1 MRRGLARMA
10 VSAALIAALL
20 TGCAGAGKDDGGQSG
35 GRQTVPLTIW
45 GAENDQAIL
54 REFADSFAEHYAEYA
69 DFDIQI
75 GVESESTAKD
85 TVLTDVEAAADVY
98 SFASDQLSDLVNAGA
113 LQPLDPMEEVF
124 QKYVG
129 KSVEDIKKANTE
141 GSVESAMMDGTL
153 YAFPRTADN
162 GYFLYYDASVI
173 SEEDAKSWDTL
184 LAAAQRAGK
193 KVGMTLASGWYDAS
207 FFYSAGFTTSLNP
220 DGTTSMDWN
229 KTADYTGVQ
238 VAEGMARIAGD
249 PAFMAVA
256 DGDMA
261 NQLASGQ
268 LCAAVSGVWD
278 ADVAQKV
285 FGDGYSA
292 AILPTFTVAGEQ
304 VQQLAVVGCKLVA
317 VNAYSEYVGWA
328 VLFADWMTNEEAQMK
343 SFEQNSTGPSNI
355 KVMNTDIVQQNVA
368 IATLGEQSNYGVIQS
383 VGQNYWDPAKTF
395 GEMVAKGVLKE
406 GDTAGIQAA
415 LDTLV
420 EGVTAP
426 IQ

>member
-1 MRRGLARMA
+1 MKRGLAHMA
-10 VSAALIAALL
+10 VSAALVSALL
-20 TGCAGAGKDDGGQSG
+20 AGCSWAGKEAGGQDG

-45 GAENDQAIL
+45 GAENDQEIL
-54 REFADSFAEHYAEYA
+54 REFADSFAQHYAEYA
-69 DFDIQI
+69 DFEIQI

-98 SFASDQLSDLVNAGA
+98 SFASDQLAELVNAGA
-113 LQPLDPMEEVF
+113 LQSLDKMDEVF

-129 KSVEDIKKANTE
+129 KSVEDLKTSNTE
-141 GSVESAMMDGTL
+141 VSVESATMNGTL

-162 GYFLYYDASVI
+162 GYFLYYDSNVI
-173 SEEDAKSWDTL
+173 SEEEAKSWDSL
-184 LAAAQRAGK
+184 LDAAQRAGK

-207 FFYSAGFTTSLNP
+207 FFYSAGFTTSLNQ

-229 KTADYTGVQ
+229 GTADYSGVE
-238 VAEGMARIAGD
+238 VTEAMARIAAD
-249 PAFMAVA
+249 PAFMAVV

-278 ADVAQKV
+278 APVAQTA

-292 AILPTFTVAGEQ
+292 AILPSFTVAGEQ

-343 SFEQNSTGPSNI
+343 SFEKNSTGPSNI
-355 KVMNTDIVQQNVA
+355 NVMNTDIVQQNIA
-368 IATLGEQSNYGVIQS
+368 IATLGEQYNYGVIQS

-395 GEMVAKGVLKE
+395 GEMVAKGVFKE

-426 IQ
+426 VQ